1 MSQNSEPEFN
11 KLSFFSKI
19 SHELRTPIHGISSLS
34 DYLSNNWAT
43 LDDDIK
49 KSCINDISKAGNL
62 LKDLVERFFELCCV
76 HENNIS
82 CYLEKINIV
91 KIAEKT
97 VEHNNLFITDKNSLN
112 LFLECN
118 KKEIYVDID
127 QFWISRLLSNLISNA
142 IKHSDAKNIQVKI
155 DLLQNDSSGQNLII
169 SVADDG
175 IGIPQ
180 GELNSIFDPFR
191 QSSNTKKSLKGSG
204 LGLTI
209 CREIIKAHGGEIW
222 AKNNDEGG
230 TTISFN
236 LPIRN

>member
-11 KLSFFSKI
+11 KISFFSKI
-19 SHELRTPIHGISSLS
+19 SHELRTPIHGISGLS
-34 DYLSNNWAT
+34 DYLRDNWPI

-49 KSCINDISKAGNL
+49 KSCITDISKAGNL
-62 LKDLVERFFELCCV
+62 LKDLVEKFFELCCV

-82 CYLEKINIV
+82 CYLERINIV
-91 KIAEKT
+91 KIVEKT
-97 VEHNNLFITDKNSLN
+97 VENNNLFILDKNSIN

-118 KKEIYVDID
+118 EKEIYVDID

-155 DLLQNDSSGQNLII
+155 DLQNNSSSQNLII

-175 IGIPQ
+175 IGIPK
-180 GELNSIFDPFR
+180 GELNTIFDPFR
-191 QSSNTKKSLKGSG
+191 QSSNTKNFSKGSG

-209 CREIIKAHGGEIW
+209 CKEVIKAHGGEIW

-230 TTISFN
+230 TTMSFN